1 MSPIVALLTD
11 FGLQDNYVG
20 VMKAVMSRIA
30 PNVQFIDI
38 THQIQPQNVR
48 QAALTLLN
56 SYRYFALNTVFLVVV
71 DPGVGGSRKCIAA
84 EADGYHFVAPDNGV
98 LSFVLEELGNASI
111 VELQNPA
118 YRLANVSNTFHG
130 RDVFAPAAAHLAAG
144 VPLGELGPRVER
156 IAQQMKPQ
164 LRIETGQISGQVIH
178 IDRFGNIITSI
189 GQLSWNEQGLLLQPR
204 FNRGPAAIMLPTAQI
219 SVTVKDTMLSGI
231 RRSYSE
237 VAKGQLLALVDSSG
251 FLEIACNQGNA
262 AALLGVSGGENVVL
276 KTG

>member
-20 VMKAVMSRIA
+20 VMKAVMSRIMPA
-30 PNVQFIDI
+30 VRFIDI

-48 QAALTLLN
+48 QAALALLN
-56 SYRYFALNTVFLVVV
+56 SYRYFAPNTVFLVVV

-84 EADGYHFVAPDNGV
+84 EAGGYRFVAPDNGV
-98 LSFVLEELGNASI
+98 LSFVLEELGSASI
-111 VELQNPA
+111 IELQNPA
-118 YRLANVSNTFHG
+118 YRLSDVSNTFHG

-144 VPLGELGPRVER
+144 VPLEELGPRVER

-164 LRIETGQISGQVIH
+164 LRIDGGQVSGQVTH
-178 IDRFGNIITSI
+178 IDRFGNVITSI
-189 GQLSWNEQGLLLQPR
+189 GQLSWSEQGLLLQPR
-204 FNRGPAAIMLPTAQI
+204 FNRGLAVTMIPAAQVR
-219 SVTVKDTMLSGI
+219 VTVKDTTLSGI

-237 VAKGQLLALVDSSG
+237 VSKGQLLALVDSSG
-251 FLEIACNQGNA
+251 FLEIACNQGSA
-262 AALLGVSGGENVVL
+262 AALLGVNGGESVVV

>member
-20 VMKAVMSRIA
+20 VMKAVMSRITA
-30 PNVQFIDI
+30 DVRFIDI

-48 QAALTLLN
+48 QASLTLLN
-56 SYRYFALNTVFLVVV
+56 SYRYFAPSTVFLVVV

-84 EADGYHFVAPDNGV
+84 EAGGYRFVAPDNGV
-98 LSFVLEELGNASI
+98 LSFVLEELGSASI

-118 YRLANVSNTFHG
+118 YRLSDVSNTFHG

-144 VPLGELGPRVER
+144 VALGELGPRVER

-164 LRIETGQISGQVIH
+164 LRIEAGQISGQVMH
-178 IDRFGNIITSI
+178 IDRFGNVITSI

-204 FNRGPAAIMLPTAQI
+204 FNRGLAATVIPAAQV
-219 SVTVKDTMLSGI
+219 SVAVKDATLFGI

-237 VAKGQLLALVDSSG
+237 VSKGQLLALVDSSG
-251 FLEIACNQGNA
+251 FLEIACNQGSA
-262 AALLGVSGGENVVL
+262 ATLLGVNGGESVVL

>member
-30 PNVQFIDI
+30 PDVRFIDI
-38 THQIQPQNVR
+38 THQIQPQQVR

-56 SYRYFALNTVFLVVV
+56 SYRYFAPNTIFLVVV

-84 EADGYHFVAPDNGV
+84 EAGGYRFVAPDNGV
-98 LSFVLEELGNASI
+98 LSFTLEELGGASM

-118 YRLANVSNTFHG
+118 YRLPDVSHTFHG

-144 VPLGELGPRVER
+144 VSLDELGPRVER

-164 LRIETGQISGQVIH
+164 LRIEAGQISGQVMH
-178 IDRFGNIITSI
+178 IDRFGNVITSI
-189 GQLSWNEQGLLLQPR
+189 GALSWNEQGLVLRPR
-204 FNRGPAAIMLPTAQI
+204 FSRAQTAPVILPAQA
-219 SVTVKDTMLSGI
+219 SVLIKERIVTGI

-237 VAKGQLLALVDSSG
+237 VSRGELVALVDSSG
-251 FLEIACNQGNA
+251 FLEIACNQGSA
-262 AALLGVSGGENVVL
+262 AALLGVGGGESVIL